1 MAESTAGG
9 VEGGVARA
17 AHATGV
23 AFRKVFGIVSAPW
36 TEEATGRTRT
46 APQQQDVLSPLLGDA
61 DALRTMP
68 KPLPRLPSAFRLPS
82 TSEAGRG
89 DRFRY
94 CLVVLPRGIDQS
106 NSQTCAASL
115 SQPE

>member
-46 APQQQDVLSPLLGDA
+46 APQQQDVLSPPA
-61 DALRTMP
+61 ATRTATAALSGTR
-68 KPLPRLPSAFRLPS
+68 
-82 TSEAGRG
+82 
-89 DRFRY
+89 
-94 CLVVLPRGIDQS
+94 
-106 NSQTCAASL
+106 
-115 SQPE
+115 